1 MLPED
6 IKQVLLALGTGV
18 TVGLI
23 FSKLK
28 LPSPAP
34 GSLAGVMGVV
44 GIFIGVILGNKL
56 GWGR

>member
-1 MLPED
+1 MED
-6 IKQVLLALGTGV
+6 FKQVLLALATGM

-44 GIFIGVILGNKL
+44 GIFIGFILGNKF